1 MVYCSVYSI
10 VSDRAN
16 VETPVRYDIS
26 ILGFKFRFISYNI
39 LAQVYVK
46 SSYFQHSP
54 SSCLKWKARSQAILM
69 NFKNFDADFLCIQEL
84 DEYGTFYKSN
94 MENLGYLSLYIKRS
108 GQKRDGCGIFYKPR
122 SAKLLQTEEIDY
134 NDLVNCASALNEI
147 GNNKV
152 LDLETRDAPI
162 EELSRKHQSDDPH
175 VRLKRDCVGLL
186 AAFQLNDS
194 SNHIIVVANTHIYWD
209 PNWADI
215 KLAQVKYLLSRLSQF
230 KELVSNKFTCIPSVL
245 VAGDFNSTPGD
256 EILTTTDADSPKFF
270 WKWRP
275 QGTMIIGFFGRGY
288 RGDEGEE
295 QAADTTEVRSVH
307 SKGEGSMDVDTG
319 AGIDSKW
326 RGAESSESDVYR
338 YLVSASE
345 VAPIQLRSLYAAHGG
360 EPTFTN
366 CTPDFTGTLD
376 YIFLSGSHL
385 RAVSLLEVPGPESA
399 DVIGGLPNHHHP
411 SDHLPIGA
419 DFSVVQSP

>member
-1 MVYCSVYSI
+1 MAKPICSRFIHLEDSQDV
-10 VSDRAN
+10 AN
-16 VETPVRYDIS
+16 GS
-26 ILGFKFRFISYNI
+26 NGFKFRFISYNI

-69 NFKNFDADFLCIQEL
+69 DFKNFDADFLCTQEYQANKTL
-84 DEYGTFYKSN
+84 H
-94 MENLGYLSLYIKRS
+94 LGPPTV
-108 GQKRDGCGIFYKPR
+108 GIWT
-122 SAKLLQTEEIDY
+122 SAQLLQMEEIDY
-134 NDLVNCASALNEI
+134 NDLVNCMSALNEI

-152 LDLETRDAPI
+152 LDLETRHAPI
-162 EELSRKHQSDDPH
+162 KELSRKHQPDDPH

-215 KLAQVKYLLSRLSQF
+215 KLAQAKYLLSRLSQF
-230 KELVSNKFTCIPSVL
+230 KELISNKFTCIPSVL

-256 EILTTTDADSPKFF
+256 E
-270 WKWRP
+270 
-275 QGTMIIGFFGRGY
+275 
-288 RGDEGEE
+288 
-295 QAADTTEVRSVH
+295 
-307 SKGEGSMDVDTG
+307 
-319 AGIDSKW
+319 
-326 RGAESSESDVYR
+326 VYR

-376 YIFLSGSHL
+376 YIFLSGSRL
-385 RAVSLLEVPGPESA
+385 RAVSLLEMPGPESA

-419 DFSVVQSP
+419 DFSVLQSP

>member
-1 MVYCSVYSI
+1 MPPVSPLLLRPPFSASVVPWISKRRINAMAKPICSRFIHLEDSQDV
-10 VSDRAN
+10 AN
-16 VETPVRYDIS
+16 AS
-26 ILGFKFRFISYNI
+26 NGFKFRFISYNI

-54 SSCLKWKARSQAILM
+54 SSCLKWKARSQAILID
-69 NFKNFDADFLCIQEL
+69 FKNFDADFLCIQEL
-84 DEYGTFYKSN
+84 DEYSTFYKSN

-108 GQKRDGCGIFYKPR
+108 GQKRDGCGIFYKPS
-122 SAKLLQTEEIDY
+122 SAQLLQMEEIDY

-256 EILTTTDADSPKFF
+256 E
-270 WKWRP
+270 
-275 QGTMIIGFFGRGY
+275 
-288 RGDEGEE
+288 
-295 QAADTTEVRSVH
+295 
-307 SKGEGSMDVDTG
+307 
-319 AGIDSKW
+319 
-326 RGAESSESDVYR
+326 VYR

-345 VAPIQLRSLYAAHGG
+345 VAPFQLRSLYAAHGG

-376 YIFLSGSHL
+376 YIFLSGSRL

-399 DVIGGLPNHHHP
+399 AVIGGLPNHHHP

-419 DFSVVQSP
+419 DFSVLQSP